1 MTLPSVSRG
10 LSDPHTSHS
19 SRIRAHALW
28 ELTLLLRNGE
38 QLLLMFIVPVGLLL
52 ALGLTNLST
61 KSINSAV
68 PTVFA
73 VSIIATCFT
82 SLAIGTGFERRS
94 GALRY
99 LGTTP
104 LTRFDLLVGKII
116 ATATLTL
123 MSITAI
129 SITGLFLDWSPA
141 LSGIAQALVIAL
153 LAIAAWT
160 SWAMAIAGMFRAEAV
175 LAIANGLFLVF
186 IMFGGVIIA
195 SSHMPNAVGKV
206 IDLLPS
212 AALANGLR
220 SALELGSLPVLPII
234 VLAIWAAVGM
244 YIARRTFKWEP

>member
-1 MTLPSVSRG
+1 MTPASVAR
-10 LSDPHTSHS
+10 TSMNQYAS
-19 SRIRAHALW
+19 PGRRISAHALW
-28 ELTLLLRNGE
+28 ELKLLLRNGE

-52 ALGLTNLST
+52 ALGFTSLST
-61 KSINSAV
+61 KNINSAV

-73 VSIIATCFT
+73 VSVIATCFT

-104 LTRFDLLVGKII
+104 LTRFDLLLGKII
-116 ATATLTL
+116 ATAALTF

-129 SITGLFLDWSPA
+129 SIAGLFLDWSPA
-141 LSGIAQALVIAL
+141 LAGIAQAFLVIL

-160 SWAMAIAGMFRAEAV
+160 SWAMVIAGVFRAEAV

-195 SSHMPNAVGKV
+195 TSQMPNAVAKIV
-206 IDLLPS
+206 DLLPS
-212 AALANGLR
+212 AALADGLR
-220 SALELGSLPVLPII
+220 TALEQGAFPLLSII
-234 VLAIWAAVGM
+234 VLATWAAIGIFV
-244 YIARRTFKWEP
+244 AQRTFHWEP

>member
-1 MTLPSVSRG
+1 MTLPSVSHG
-10 LSDPHTSHS
+10 LSDQHTSHS
-19 SRIRAHALW
+19 SRIRAHASW

-61 KSINSAV
+61 KSIDSAV

-116 ATATLTL
+116 ATAVLTL
-123 MSITAI
+123 MSVTAI
-129 SITGLFLDWSPA
+129 SITGLFLDWSPS
-141 LSGIAQALVIAL
+141 LSGIAQALVIAI

-160 SWAMAIAGMFRAEAV
+160 SWAMVIAGMFRAEAV

-195 SSHMPNAVGKV
+195 SSQMPNAVANI

-244 YIARRTFKWEP
+244 YVARRTFTWEP

>member
-1 MTLPSVSRG
+1 MTQTSTEPY
-10 LSDPHTSHS
+10 TSHTR
-19 SRIRAHALW
+19 RIRAHAAW
-28 ELTLLLRNGE
+28 ELKLLLRNGE

-52 ALGLTNLST
+52 ALGLTSLST
-61 KSINSAV
+61 KNINSAV

-116 ATATLTL
+116 ATATLTF
-123 MSITAI
+123 MSIVAI
-129 SITGLFLDWSPA
+129 SITGVFLDWSPV
-141 LSGIAQALVIAL
+141 LHGILLAIVIAI

-160 SWAMAIAGMFRAEAV
+160 SWAMVIAGMFRAEAV

-195 SSHMPNAVGKV
+195 SSHMPNAVAKIV
-206 IDLLPS
+206 ELLPS

-220 SALELGSLPVLPII
+220 SSLESGSLPLLPIF
-234 VLAIWAAVGM
+234 VLTIWAAVGM

>member
-1 MTLPSVSRG
+1 MTRSPIELTPA
-10 LSDPHTSHS
+10 DAHTSHAT
-19 SRIRAHALW
+19 RIRAHAAW
-28 ELTLLLRNGE
+28 ELKLLLRNGE

-61 KSINSAV
+61 NTINSAV

-104 LTRFDLLVGKII
+104 LSRFDLLVGKII

-123 MSITAI
+123 MSIVAICITAV
-129 SITGLFLDWSPA
+129 FLDWSPT
-141 LSGIAQALVIAL
+141 LPGIPLAIVIAL

-160 SWAMAIAGMFRAEAV
+160 SWAMVIAGMFRAEAV

-195 SSHMPNAVGKV
+195 SSHMPNAVAHV

-220 SALELGSLPVLPII
+220 SCLESGSLPLLSILVLI
-234 VLAIWAAVGM
+234 LWAAAGM
-244 YIARRTFKWEP
+244 YVARRTFKWEP

>member
-1 MTLPSVSRG
+1 MTTLVAKE
-10 LSDPHTSHS
+10 HTSPAT
-19 SRIRAHALW
+19 RIRAHAAW
-28 ELTLLLRNGE
+28 ELKLLLRNGE

-52 ALGLTNLST
+52 ALGFTSLST
-61 KSINSAV
+61 KNINAAV

-104 LTRFDLLVGKII
+104 LTRFDLLVGKIL
-116 ATATLTL
+116 ATATLTF

-129 SITGLFLDWSPA
+129 SITGLFLEWSPDLA
-141 LSGIAQALVIAL
+141 GVLMALVIAI

-160 SWAMAIAGMFRAEAV
+160 SWAMVIAGIFRAEAV
-175 LAIANGLFLVF
+175 LAIANGLFLLF

-195 SSHMPNAVGKV
+195 SSQMPNAVANI

-220 SALELGSLPVLPII
+220 SSLESGSLPLLSIVVLG
-234 VLAIWAAVGM
+234 AWAAVGM
-244 YIARRTFKWEP
+244 YIAKRTFKWEP

>member
-1 MTLPSVSRG
+1 MTPAHLPHMSVNQYASPSR
-10 LSDPHTSHS
+10 
-19 SRIRAHALW
+19 RIGAHALW
-28 ELTLLLRNGE
+28 ELKLLLRNGE

-52 ALGLTNLST
+52 ALGFTNLST
-61 KSINSAV
+61 KSIDSAV

-116 ATATLTL
+116 ATAVLTL
-123 MSITAI
+123 MSITT
-129 SITGLFLDWSPA
+129 ITIAGLFLDWSPA
-141 LSGIAQALVIAL
+141 PSGVAQALVVAI

-160 SWAMAIAGMFRAEAV
+160 SWAMVIAGLFRAEAV

-186 IMFGGVIIA
+186 IMFGGVIVA
-195 SSHMPNAVGKV
+195 SSQMPNAVGRIV
-206 IDLLPS
+206 DLLPS

-220 SALELGSLPVLPII
+220 FALEQGSFPAMSII

-244 YIARRTFKWEP
+244 FVAQRTFKWEP

>member
-1 MTLPSVSRG
+1 MTPAHVPRTSVNQYTSLSR
-10 LSDPHTSHS
+10 
-19 SRIRAHALW
+19 RIGAHALW
-28 ELTLLLRNGE
+28 ELKLLLRNGE

-52 ALGLTNLST
+52 ALGFTNLST
-61 KSINSAV
+61 KNINSAV

-73 VSIIATCFT
+73 VSIMATCFT

-104 LTRFDLLVGKII
+104 LTRFDLLVGKIL
-116 ATATLTL
+116 ATAVLSL

-129 SITGLFLDWSPA
+129 SITGIFLDWSPA
-141 LSGIAQALVIAL
+141 LSGSAQALVVAI

-160 SWAMAIAGMFRAEAV
+160 SWAMVIAGLFRAEAV

-186 IMFGGVIIA
+186 IMFGGVIVA
-195 SSHMPNAVGKV
+195 SSQMPNAIGRV

-220 SALELGSLPVLPII
+220 VTLEQGSLPALSII

-244 YIARRTFKWEP
+244 FVAQRTFKWEP